1 MFYLVS
7 IFLLALFDIVAT
19 HYQIMEYGSYAIE
32 ANPVMRWVMETY
44 GMTTAYGFRL
54 ISATLGVLLLLLLQQ
69 YRSYAIWLLR
79 FVLVAYTAVVCW
91 HIYITDFF
99 TIHLG

>member
-1 MFYLVS
+1 MFYFIS

-19 HYQIMEYGSYAIE
+19 HYQIIVYGSYAVE

-44 GMTTAYGFRL
+44 GITTAYGVRL
-54 ISATLGVLLLLLLQQ
+54 ITAIIGVSLLLFVQQ
-69 YRSYAIWLLR
+69 HEPRARWLLR
-79 FVLVAYTAVVCW
+79 FILVAYVALACW
-91 HIYITDFF
+91 HCYISDLF